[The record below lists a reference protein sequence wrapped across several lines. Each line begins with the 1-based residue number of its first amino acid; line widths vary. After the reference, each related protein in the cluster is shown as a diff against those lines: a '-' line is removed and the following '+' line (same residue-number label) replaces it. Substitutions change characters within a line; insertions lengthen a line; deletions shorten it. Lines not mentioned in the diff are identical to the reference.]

1 VTRLLEGK
9 TAVVTGGS
17 SGIGLAS
24 AERLAAE
31 GAHVFI
37 TGRRQAE
44 LEAAAGAIG
53 DATPV
58 VGDVSVAADVD
69 RLYDRVRERGQG
81 LDVVF
86 ANAAINHIAPLE
98 ELTEEAHDRIF
109 DINVKGVFLTVQK
122 ALPLLN
128 EGASVILASSTAS
141 LNGVPGMSAYG
152 ASKAAVRAY
161 VRTWA
166 KELSGRGIRVNAITP
181 GATDTAMFEDVF
193 GEDADAMRA
202 TIGANLPAGRIG
214 DPAELAAAV
223 VFLASSQGS
232 FVYGA
237 NLVVDGGEL

>member
-1 VTRLLEGK
+1 MSGLLEGK

-44 LEAAAGAIG
+44 LEAAAAAIG
-53 DATPV
+53 NATAV
-58 VGDVSVAADVD
+58 VGDVSVAADID
-69 RLYDRVRERGQG
+69 RLYAQVRERGQG

-86 ANAAINHIAPLE
+86 ANAAVNHIAPLD

-109 DINVKGVFLTVQK
+109 AINVKGVFLTVQK

-128 EGASVILASSTAS
+128 EGASVILASSTAA

-152 ASKAAVRAY
+152 AAKAAVRAY
-161 VRTWA
+161 VRSWA
-166 KELSGRGIRVNAITP
+166 KELSPRGIRVNAITP
-181 GATDTAMFEDVF
+181 GATDTPMFEDVF
-193 GEDADAMRA
+193 GEDADKMRA
-202 TIGANLPAGRIG
+202 TIAGNLPAGRLG

-223 VFLASSQGS
+223 VFLASPQGS